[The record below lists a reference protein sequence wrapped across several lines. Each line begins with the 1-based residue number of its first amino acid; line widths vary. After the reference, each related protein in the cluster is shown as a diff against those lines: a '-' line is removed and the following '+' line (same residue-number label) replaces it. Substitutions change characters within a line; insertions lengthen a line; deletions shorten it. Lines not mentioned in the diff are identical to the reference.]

1 MHIKLI
7 EALKKRKNPDLPVRE
22 WIDDPNRTIT
32 RVCAV
37 SNDRAGLFSVL
48 AGVLSVS
55 GFDILGSKVLT
66 RTDGIT
72 IDTFYLTGVSGGVS
86 NNMRIREMFSRKV
99 AAALADIHSL
109 DGDVLRLPAAEER
122 VRAFG
127 RIYAPR
133 ERKNRIGGSRARQGG
148 AALQN
153 SQNCKGLRVRHSFRA
168 DKHRGGLGARH
179 FSYIG
184 ASACGIEV

>member
-1 MHIKLI
+1 M
-7 EALKKRKNPDLPVRE
+7 
-22 WIDDPNRTIT
+22 
-32 RVCAV
+32 
-37 SNDRAGLFSVL
+37 

-109 DGDVLRLPAAEER
+109 DGEVESMFYGSRR
-122 VRAFG
+122 
-127 RIYAPR
+127 
-133 ERKNRIGGSRARQGG
+133 RKNESVLSDVFMRRESGKTV
-148 AALQN
+148 LE
-153 SQNCKGLRVRHSFRA
+153 VRGR
-168 DKHRGGLGARH
+168 DGLGARH
-179 FSYIG
+179 FPHIG
-184 ASACGIEV
+184 APACGIEV